1 MTVRAPQALPS
12 ISPAEMDFLISR
24 TGLTL
29 NSGQRAD
36 LVLAWRQVSA
46 LAATIPRQTVPA
58 DDFAIAFHLPPP
70 TAKPSSRPAGKIAAG
85 KTKAPGPKAERA
97 KSGNSKR

>member
-12 ISPAEMDFLISR
+12 VSPAEMDFLISC
-24 TGLTL
+24 TGMTL

-46 LAATIPRQTVPA
+46 LAATIPRKAVPA
-58 DDFAIAFHLPPP
+58 DDFAFAFRLPPP
-70 TAKPSSRPAGKIAAG
+70 GSQPASRPAGKAKPQAA
-85 KTKAPGPKAERA
+85 PKAERS
-97 KSGNSKR
+97 KPGKSKR

>member
-29 NSGQRAD
+29 KSGQRAD

-46 LAATIPRQTVPA
+46 LAGTIPRRTVPA
-58 DDFAIAFHLPPP
+58 DDFAVAFRLPPP
-70 TAKPSSRPAGKIAAG
+70 TVKPPSRPAGK
-85 KTKAPGPKAERA
+85 TKATAPKAERT
-97 KSGNSKR
+97 KSGKSKR